1 MAVTAD
7 ARRRERG
14 RGRRMRRLRWV
25 MMTVLMM
32 VLMVLMTPTTT
43 ARAVESTIPNAND
56 GEANENWALIVDAS
70 RYWFNYRHGAN
81 ALSVYRSAK
90 RMGIPDSRVVLMLA
104 DDHAC
109 DPRNVAHGRV
119 YGDAHGRVE
128 LYGDDVEVDYRGT
141 EVTPENF
148 IRVLTNRHEPGTPRS
163 KKLLP
168 GPKSNVLVYITGHG
182 GAGFI
187 KFQDQVEL
195 RDEEI
200 SDAIAQM
207 YARRRYN
214 EILFLAD
221 TCQAATL
228 AAEIRSPRV
237 LSLSSSALGENSYS
251 LFVDPK
257 LGVHV
262 IDRFTHHVLAFFEA
276 LTPESESTMGELVAS
291 LTRFKLMSTAVLNV
305 NTFKH
310 RDAHSMKLSEFFGFV
325 SKTRVLTGALD
336 WFVGSNASTAEST
349 PRTRIETPTVVAPV
363 EKEVNI
369 RELGFV

>member
-1 MAVTAD
+1 
-7 ARRRERG
+7 
-14 RGRRMRRLRWV
+14 
-25 MMTVLMM
+25 MTIGTVVLMG
-32 VLMVLMTPTTT
+32 TTT
-43 ARAVESTIPNAND
+43 LTTAIGAIGLD
-56 GEANENWALIVDAS
+56 DDQGANENWALIVDAS

-119 YGDAHGRVE
+119 YGDSHGRVE

-195 RDEEI
+195 RDGEI

-276 LTPESESTMGELVAS
+276 LAPESESTMGELVAS

-310 RDAHSMKLSEFFGFV
+310 RDARSMKLSEFFGFV
-325 SKTRVLTGALD
+325 SKTRVLTGASD
-336 WFVGSNASTAEST
+336 WFVGSNAPT
-349 PRTRIETPTVVAPV
+349 PTPTPTNRIETPSVVAPV

>member
-1 MAVTAD
+1 M
-7 ARRRERG
+7 
-14 RGRRMRRLRWV
+14 
-25 MMTVLMM
+25 
-32 VLMVLMTPTTT
+32 
-43 ARAVESTIPNAND
+43 
-56 GEANENWALIVDAS
+56 
-70 RYWFNYRHGAN
+70 
-81 ALSVYRSAK
+81 
-90 RMGIPDSRVVLMLA
+90 
-104 DDHAC
+104 
-109 DPRNVAHGRV
+109 
-119 YGDAHGRVE
+119 
-128 LYGDDVEVDYRGT
+128 
-141 EVTPENF
+141 
-148 IRVLTNRHEPGTPRS
+148 
-163 KKLLP
+163 
-168 GPKSNVLVYITGHG
+168 YITGHG

-207 YARRRYN
+207 HAETKVQRD
-214 EILFLAD
+214 FVLAD

-262 IDRFTHHVLAFFEA
+262 IDRFTHHVLAFLKRSRRRA
-276 LTPESESTMGELVAS
+276 STMGELVAS

-310 RDAHSMKLSEFFGFV
+310 RDARSMKLSEFFGFV
-325 SKTRVLTGALD
+325 SKTHVLTG
-336 WFVGSNASTAEST
+336 GSIGSSD
-349 PRTRIETPTVVAPV
+349 RTRRRRNRRRELESRRRPSSRRWKSA
-363 EKEVNI
+363 VNI